1 MKKLITLISGFM
13 LLAVTAQAEMRAGL
27 SLSAG
32 VFEVDGAS
40 EKFSGSH
47 SSGAGSTVTKNTSA
61 DGDEAEGLFGIGSIF
76 VEKSFGKFAL
86 GLDYVP
92 LSLESE
98 TTENTQTTST
108 SSATGV
114 NKVQIDFENLM
125 TVYGTIALNDNVY
138 AKAGYMEVDV
148 VTNEVLATGG
158 VYGDTSL
165 NGFVLGL
172 GYNRDL
178 DTGAFVRVEATYMEF
193 DGATLTNTADS
204 AKSVTADGIT
214 GYGAKLSIGKAF

>member
-1 MKKLITLISGFM
+1 MKKLMILIAGFM
-13 LLAVTAQAEMRAGL
+13 LLAFTAQAEIRVGI

-32 VFEVDGAS
+32 VFDVDGAS
-40 EKFSGSH
+40 EKFTGSH
-47 SSGAGSTVTKNTSA
+47 SSGAGSTLTKKSTE
-61 DGDEAEGLFGIGSIF
+61 DDAEGLFGIGSIF

-92 LSLESE
+92 HSLESE
-98 TTENTQTTST
+98 TTENTQTSSD

-114 NKVQIDFENLM
+114 NKVQIDFEDMM
-125 TVYGTIALNDNVY
+125 TVYGTIALNDNIYV
-138 AKAGYMEVDV
+138 KAGYMEVDV
-148 VTNEVLATGG
+148 NTNEVLATGG
-158 VYGDTSL
+158 SYGNTSL
-165 NGFVLGL
+165 DGYVLGL
-172 GYNRDL
+172 GYDRDL
-178 DTGAFVRVEATYMEF
+178 NNGAFVRVEANYMDF

>member
-1 MKKLITLISGFM
+1 MKKLTILFAGFM
-13 LLAVTAQAEMRAGL
+13 LLAFTAQAEIRAGL

-40 EKFSGSH
+40 ETFAAGHNSG
-47 SSGAGSTVTKNTSA
+47 G
-61 DGDEAEGLFGIGSIF
+61 GDAIKTNATEDNAEGLFGIGSIF

-92 LSLESE
+92 HSLESE
-98 TTENTQTTST
+98 TTENT
-108 SSATGV
+108 ANGNL
-114 NKVQIDFENLM
+114 NKVQIDFENMM

-148 VTNEVLATGG
+148 KTNEVLATGG
-158 VYGDTSL
+158 SYGDTSL
-165 NGFVLGL
+165 DGFVLGL

-178 DTGAFVRVEATYMEF
+178 DNGAFVRVEASYMDF

>member
-1 MKKLITLISGFM
+1 MKKITILITGFM
-13 LLAVTAQAEMRAGL
+13 FAAFTAQAEIRAGV

-114 NKVQIDFENLM
+114 NKVQIDFENMM

-158 VYGDTSL
+158 AYGDTSL
-165 NGFVLGL
+165 DGFVVGL
-172 GYNRDL
+172 GYNADL
-178 DTGAFVRVEATYMEF
+178 DNSAFVRVEATYMEF

>member
-1 MKKLITLISGFM
+1 MKKLTIFLAGFM
-13 LLAVTAQAEMRAGL
+13 LLAFTAQGEIRAGL

-32 VFEVDGAS
+32 VFDVDGAS

-47 SSGAGSTVTKNTSA
+47 SSGAGSTVTKKST
-61 DGDEAEGLFGIGSIF
+61 GDDAEGLFGIGSIF

-92 LSLESE
+92 HSLDSE
-98 TTENTQTTST
+98 TTENTQTST
-108 SSATGV
+108 DSSDAGL
-114 NKVQIDFENLM
+114 NKVSVDFENMM
-125 TVYGTIALNDNVY
+125 TLYGTIALNDNVY

-148 VTNEVLATGG
+148 KTNEVLATGG
-158 VYGDTSL
+158 SYGDTSL
-165 NGFVLGL
+165 DGFVLGL

-178 DTGAFVRVEATYMEF
+178 DNGAFVRVEASYMDF
-193 DGATLTNTADS
+193 DGASLTNTADS
-204 AKSVTADGIT
+204 AKSVTVDGIT

>member
-1 MKKLITLISGFM
+1 M
-13 LLAVTAQAEMRAGL
+13 LLAFTAQAEIRAGL

-32 VFEVDGAS
+32 VFDVDGAS
-40 EKFSGSH
+40 ETFAAGHNSG
-47 SSGAGSTVTKNTSA
+47 G
-61 DGDEAEGLFGIGSIF
+61 GDEIKTNATEDNAEGLFGIGSIF

-158 VYGDTSL
+158 AYGDTSL

>member
-61 DGDEAEGLFGIGSIF
+61 EGDEAEGLFGIGSIF

-92 LSLESE
+92 HSLESE
-98 TTENTQTTST
+98 TTENT
-108 SSATGV
+108 ANGNL
-114 NKVQIDFENLM
+114 NKVQIDFENMM

-158 VYGDTSL
+158 AYGDTSL
-165 NGFVLGL
+165 DGFVVGL
-172 GYNRDL
+172 GYNADL
-178 DTGAFVRVEATYMEF
+178 DNSAFVRVEATYMEF

>member
-114 NKVQIDFENLM
+114 NKVQIDFENMM

-158 VYGDTSL
+158 AYGDTSL
-165 NGFVLGL
+165 DGFVVGL
-172 GYNRDL
+172 GYNADL
-178 DTGAFVRVEATYMEF
+178 DNSAFVRVEATYMEF

>member
-1 MKKLITLISGFM
+1 M
-13 LLAVTAQAEMRAGL
+13 LLAFTAQAEIRAGI

-32 VFEVDGAS
+32 VFDVDGAS
-40 EKFSGSH
+40 EKFTGSH
-47 SSGAGSTVTKNTSA
+47 SSGAGSTVTKNAST

-92 LSLESE
+92 HSLESE
-98 TTENTQTTST
+98 TAENTQT
-108 SSATGV
+108 SSDGSGAGL
-114 NKVQIDFENLM
+114 NKVQIDFEDMM
-125 TVYGTIALNDNVY
+125 TVYGTFSLNDNVY

-158 VYGDTSL
+158 AYGDTSL

>member
-1 MKKLITLISGFM
+1 MKKLTIFLAGFM
-13 LLAVTAQAEMRAGL
+13 LLAFTAQGEIRAGL
-27 SLSAG
+27 SLTAG
-32 VFEVDGAS
+32 VFDVDGAS

-47 SSGAGSTVTKNTSA
+47 SSGAGSTVTKKST
-61 DGDEAEGLFGIGSIF
+61 GDDAEGLFGIGSIF

-92 LSLESE
+92 HSLESE

-108 SSATGV
+108 SSATGL
-114 NKVQIDFENLM
+114 NKVSIDFEDLT
-125 TVYGTIALNDNVY
+125 TVYGTIALNDNIY

-148 VTNEVLATGG
+148 ITNDVLATGG
-158 VYGDTSL
+158 SYGNTSL
-165 NGFVLGL
+165 DGFVLGL

-178 DTGAFVRVEATYMEF
+178 DTGAFVRVEANYMEF

>member
-61 DGDEAEGLFGIGSIF
+61 EGDEAEGLFGIGSIF

-158 VYGDTSL
+158 AYGDTSL
-165 NGFVLGL
+165 DGFVVGL
-172 GYNRDL
+172 GYNADL
-178 DTGAFVRVEATYMEF
+178 DNSAFVRVEATYMEF

>member
-1 MKKLITLISGFM
+1 M
-13 LLAVTAQAEMRAGL
+13 LLAFTAQAEIRVGI

-32 VFEVDGAS
+32 AFEVDGAS

-47 SSGAGSTVTKNTSA
+47 SGGAGSTVTKNAST

-158 VYGDTSL
+158 AYGDTSL
-165 NGFVLGL
+165 DGFVVGL
-172 GYNRDL
+172 GYNADL
-178 DTGAFVRVEATYMEF
+178 DNSAFVRVEATYMEF

>member
-1 MKKLITLISGFM
+1 MKKLTIFLAGFM
-13 LLAVTAQAEMRAGL
+13 LLAFTAQGEIRAGL

-32 VFEVDGAS
+32 VFDVDGAS

-47 SSGAGSTVTKNTSA
+47 SSGAGSTVTKNASA

-92 LSLESE
+92 HSLESE
-98 TTENTQTTST
+98 TTENTQTTTT
-108 SSATGV
+108 SSATGL
-114 NKVQIDFENLM
+114 NKVSIDFEDLT
-125 TVYGTIALNDNVY
+125 TVYGTIALNDNIY

-148 VTNEVLATGG
+148 ITNDVLATGG
-158 VYGDTSL
+158 SYGNTSL
-165 NGFVLGL
+165 DGFVLGL

>member
-1 MKKLITLISGFM
+1 MKKITILITGLM
-13 LLAVTAQAEMRAGL
+13 LAAFTAQAEIRAGL

-32 VFEVDGAS
+32 VFDVDGAS

-47 SSGAGSTVTKNTSA
+47 SSGAGSTVTKKST
-61 DGDEAEGLFGIGSIF
+61 GDDAEGLFGIGSIF

-92 LSLESE
+92 HSLETD
-98 TTENTQTTST
+98 TTENTQT
-108 SSATGV
+108 SSDSSDAGV
-114 NKVQIDFENLM
+114 NKVQVDFENLM

-138 AKAGYMEVDV
+138 AKVGYMEVDV
-148 VTNEVLATGG
+148 NTNEVLATGG
-158 VYGDTSL
+158 SYGNTSL
-165 NGFVLGL
+165 DGYVLGL

-178 DTGAFVRVEATYMEF
+178 DNGAFVRVEANYMEF

>member
-1 MKKLITLISGFM
+1 MKKLTILISGFM
-13 LLAVTAQAEMRAGL
+13 LLAFTAQAEIRAGL

-32 VFEVDGAS
+32 VFDVDGAS

-47 SSGAGSTVTKNTSA
+47 SSGAGSTVTKKSTE
-61 DGDEAEGLFGIGSIF
+61 DDAEGLFGIGSIF

-92 LSLESE
+92 HSLESE
-98 TTENTQTTST
+98 TTENTQTST
-108 SSATGV
+108 DSSGAGV
-114 NKVQIDFENLM
+114 NKVSVDFENMM
-125 TVYGTIALNDNVY
+125 TLYGTIALNDNVY

-148 VTNEVLATGG
+148 KTNEVLATGG
-158 VYGDTSL
+158 SYGDTSL
-165 NGFVLGL
+165 DGFVLGL

-178 DTGAFVRVEATYMEF
+178 DNGAFVRVEASYMDF
-193 DGATLTNTADS
+193 DGASLTNTADS
-204 AKSVTADGIT
+204 AKSVTADGIS

>member
-1 MKKLITLISGFM
+1 MKKITIFIAGFM
-13 LLAVTAQAEMRAGL
+13 LLAFTAQAEIRAGI

-40 EKFSGSH
+40 EKFTG
-47 SSGAGSTVTKNTSA
+47 VTKNAT
-61 DGDEAEGLFGIGSIF
+61 GDEAEGLFGIGSIF
-76 VEKSFGKFAL
+76 VEKSFGKYAL

-158 VYGDTSL
+158 AYGDTSL
-165 NGFVLGL
+165 DGFVVGL
-172 GYNRDL
+172 GYNADL
-178 DTGAFVRVEATYMEF
+178 DNSAFVRVEATYMEF

-204 AKSVTADGIT
+204 AKSVTADGVS